1 MSKLLNKLL
10 GKKKYQI
17 TPIELVK
24 WAEPL
29 FGEGEKPAEGFPEA
43 LVASYEAGAGLR
55 LPAALRDFLLA
66 CGKASLNRMLHRIA
80 VPHQDAAPF
89 DDNLTFSH
97 EYLADE
103 LDCNDPEDDT
113 PEQKQ
118 LRALPRERWGELTGN
133 YLLICWENQ
142 GSWCAGIRKEDLDQP
157 DPAVWQD
164 DDMPLP
170 TWTKVNG
177 SVSAHLM
184 GIILEAIIEETTAES
199 DYIDGPAEIQATL
212 KKYGVDPARL
222 KAAPPF
228 AGGEQLHTCLDTRHN
243 RLFVYHE
250 ADEQRPEGLTVISEW
265 NLWKG

>member
-10 GKKKYQI
+10 GEKMYQI

-157 DPAVWQD
+157 DPPVYFNDQD
-164 DDMPLP
+164 TMYHWAPFANSIHSFLLS
-170 TWTKVNG
+170 T
-177 SVSAHLM
+177 
-184 GIILEAIIEETTAES
+184 ILENLEGYIREEIDLYPKVETGPGEEPEKGGAEL
-199 DYIDGPAEIQATL
+199 PH
-212 KKYGVDPARL
+212 K
-222 KAAPPF
+222 
-228 AGGEQLHTCLDTRHN
+228 
-243 RLFVYHE
+243 
-250 ADEQRPEGLTVISEW
+250 
-265 NLWKG
+265 